1 MKSRSLILIGI
12 ISAVAIS
19 IIALNG
25 LGVGWPFRLLHD
37 QIYNPIGG
45 RLISVR
51 NAASEQLGFF
61 GSIARLGQE
70 NKDLRAEVLDLR
82 NQLSAL
88 KEVGHE
94 NELLR
99 AQLNFNVRLNLQLL
113 PARVVST
120 EPDDSRRFITIDRGG
135 NSGVQVGQ
143 AVISSGVLIGTVFQ
157 VNDYSSKVFLV
168 SDPEFRIRAIGQDG
182 RAQGIVRGQI
192 GQGYS
197 FEDVA
202 QGETVNQGEQIVS
215 AGSGLVPQGILI
227 GQVESVTKADNA
239 VFQSAS
245 LKPLINLNTLELVF
259 VVTGLKQ

>member
-1 MKSRSLILIGI
+1 MKNRSTILVGI
-12 ISAVAIS
+12 AVV
-19 IIALNG
+19 IALLVVG
-25 LGVGWPFRLLHD
+25 LNSIGFGWPFRLAND
-37 QIYNPIGG
+37 QIFNPVGS
-45 RLISVR
+45 RLVSVR
-51 NAASEQLGFF
+51 NVIGEEFGFLGAI
-61 GSIARLGQE
+61 SHLGQD
-70 NKDLRAEVLDLR
+70 NKNLQSEVLDLR
-82 NQLSAL
+82 NQLSVL

-99 AQLNFNVRLNLQLL
+99 AQLNFNARLNLQLL

-120 EPDDSRRFITIDRGG
+120 EPDNTRRFITIDRGAS
-135 NSGVQVGQ
+135 SGVMQGQ
-143 AVISSGVLIGTVFQ
+143 AVISSGVLVGTVYQ

-197 FEDVA
+197 FGDIA
-202 QGETVNQGEQIVS
+202 QGEVVNTGEQIIT
-215 AGSGLVPQGILI
+215 AGSGLVPQGILV
-227 GQVESVTKADNA
+227 GQVESVAKADNA

-245 LKPLINLNTLELVF
+245 LKPLVNLNTLELVF

>member
-1 MKSRSLILIGI
+1 MKNRSILFVGI
-12 ISAVAIS
+12 AAAVAL
-19 IIALNG
+19 IIIVINAAG
-25 LGVGWPFRLLHD
+25 IGWPFRLVHD
-37 QIYNPIGG
+37 QVFNPIGS

-51 NAASEQLGFF
+51 NAITDEFSFL
-61 GSIARLGQE
+61 GSISHLGE
-70 NKDLRAEVLDLR
+70 DNKNLQGEVLDLR

-99 AQLNFNVRLNLQLL
+99 AQLNFNSRLNLQLL

-120 EPDDSRRFITIDRGG
+120 EPDDSRRFITIDRGSS
-135 NSGVQVGQ
+135 SGVQVGQ
-143 AVISSGVLIGTVFQ
+143 AVISSGVLVGTIYQ

-168 SDPEFRIRAIGQDG
+168 SNPEFRIRAIGQDG

-197 FEDVA
+197 IEDVA
-202 QGETVNQGEQIVS
+202 QGEVITQGEQIVS

-227 GQVESVTKADNA
+227 GQVEAVTKADNA
-239 VFQSAS
+239 VFQSAN
-245 LKPLINLNTLELVF
+245 LKPLVNLNTLELVF

>member
-1 MKSRSLILIGI
+1 MKSRSTILVGIAVFVAVLLIVVNTIG
-12 ISAVAIS
+12 A
-19 IIALNG
+19 
-25 LGVGWPFRLLHD
+25 GWPFRLVHD
-37 QIYNPIGG
+37 QLFNPVGS
-45 RLISVR
+45 RLVSVR
-51 NAASEQLGFF
+51 NAIAEQVGFI
-61 GSIARLGQE
+61 GSIARLGQDKKNIE
-70 NKDLRAEVLDLR
+70 SEVLDLR

-94 NELLR
+94 NEILR
-99 AQLNFNVRLNLQLL
+99 AQLNFNSRLNLQLL

-120 EPDDSRRFITIDRGG
+120 EPDNTRKFITIDRGSS
-135 NSGVQVGQ
+135 SGVVQGQ
-143 AVISSGVLIGTVFQ
+143 AVISSGVLVGTVYQ
-157 VNDYSSKVFLV
+157 VNDYSSKIFLV

-197 FEDVA
+197 FEDIA
-202 QGETVNQGEQIVS
+202 QGEKVSLGEQIIT
-215 AGSGLVPQGILI
+215 AGSGLVPQGILV
-227 GQVESVTKADNA
+227 GQVESVSKADNA

>member
-1 MKSRSLILIGI
+1 MKSRSTILI
-12 ISAVAIS
+12 AVVAAIVLAV
-19 IIALNG
+19 ILLNAIG
-25 LGVGWPFRLLHD
+25 FGWPFRLVHD
-37 QIYNPIGG
+37 QVYNPVGSRMVGI
-45 RLISVR
+45 R
-51 NAASEQLGFF
+51 NYVSEQFGFL
-61 GSIARLGQE
+61 GSISRLGQE
-70 NKDLRAEVLDLR
+70 NKELKAEVLDLR

-99 AQLNFNVRLNLQLL
+99 AQLNFNARLNLQLL

-120 EPDDSRRFITIDRGG
+120 EPDNSRRFITIDRGSS
-135 NSGVQVGQ
+135 SGVQVGQ
-143 AVISSGVLIGTVFQ
+143 AVISSGVLVGTIYQ

-192 GQGYS
+192 GQGYT

-202 QGETVNQGEQIVS
+202 QGEKVSQGEQIIS

-245 LKPLINLNTLELVF
+245 LKPLISLNTLELVF